1 MINILIGHI
10 DMITIRI
17 ILSPYL
23 TEGSSDCK
31 LEHFLKGRSAS
42 PSYPQRK
49 GRIINHLSTRSFAGL
64 IPSNVFS
71 CSCTWLSMLPS
82 DNNFVLDRYSKFWDI
97 DIVKSGWSHMV
108 NLNRAETSMVQG
120 KSWHIQT
127 VTVQH
132 RMKMLQNLDSP
143 FDGPIGSR
151 CMLDTFMWL

>member
-10 DMITIRI
+10 DMITIRT

-49 GRIINHLSTRSFAGL
+49 GRIINHLTTRSFAGL
-64 IPSNVFS
+64 IPSNEFS

-82 DNNFVLDRYSKFWDI
+82 DNNFLLDRYSKFWDI
-97 DIVKSGWSHMV
+97 DIVKSGQSHTV
-108 NLNRAETSMVQG
+108 NLDRAETSMVQG
-120 KSWHIQT
+120 K
-127 VTVQH
+127 
-132 RMKMLQNLDSP
+132 
-143 FDGPIGSR
+143 
-151 CMLDTFMWL
+151 